1 MSKSKSNF
9 VDLLTISPSASEEQH
24 TDVLVLDKMMVLHV
38 TGLLHGLRP
47 SISGDLGKKAYGID
61 GLLTGGSVDHEKIT

>member
-24 TDVLVLDKMMVLHV
+24 ADVLDLVKMMVLHV
-38 TGLLHGLRP
+38 EGFLRPPGHGLVTGVP
-47 SISGDLGKKAYGID
+47 SCAPAC
-61 GLLTGGSVDHEKIT
+61 GSSC